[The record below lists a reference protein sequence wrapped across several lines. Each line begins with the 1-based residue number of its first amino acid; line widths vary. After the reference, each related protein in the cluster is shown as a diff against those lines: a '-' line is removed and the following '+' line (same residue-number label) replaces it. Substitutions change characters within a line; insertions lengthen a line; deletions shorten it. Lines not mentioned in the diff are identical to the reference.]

1 MAKAALAQWLERL
14 QAAHPVEI
22 ELGLER
28 VAAVWQRL
36 AAEHGWPRSFGE
48 RPVVS
53 VAGTNGKGS
62 TVAAIEAL
70 ALAHGLR
77 VGCYTSPHLLRFN
90 ERIRLTGREVDDARL
105 VAALEQV
112 ERVRDGVAL
121 TFFEH
126 TTLAALAIFAG
137 APLDLIVLEVG
148 LGGRLDAVNIVDAD
162 VAVVTSIDL
171 DHQSFLGD
179 SRSAIAV
186 EKLGIARAGRPLLIG
201 EADHPDGFAAAV
213 AATGAQPHWV
223 GEEFSCSVDG
233 QQWCYR
239 DASIALGPL
248 PRSALL
254 PINLALGLATYRQLQ
269 LAFVPAIASA
279 ALAGAAVV
287 GRQQRLTWGGRQLL
301 LDVAHNPAGCRQ
313 LAATLAARG
322 QPAVAVASAF
332 ADKDFAAMV
341 APLRGLIGR
350 WWVAPIAANPRAADA
365 PMLAQLI
372 YNGGSQ
378 ADAVAS
384 LGEAL
389 RAAVAESPPESLIVV
404 LGSFMVVAEIL
415 KEIGEQVA

>member
-36 AAEHGWPRSFGE
+36 TAEHGWPRSFGE

-223 GEEFSCSVDG
+223 GEEFSFSVDG

-248 PRSALL
+248 PGSALL
-254 PINLALGLATYRQLQ
+254 PINLALGLAAYRQLQ

>member
-90 ERIRLTGREVDDARL
+90 ERIRLTGREVDDVRL

-126 TTLAALAIFAG
+126 TTLAALTIFAG

-248 PRSALL
+248 QRSALL
-254 PINLALGLATYRQLQ
+254 PINLALGLAAYRQLQ

>member
-90 ERIRLTGREVDDARL
+90 ERIRLTGREVDDVRL

-248 PRSALL
+248 QRSALL
-254 PINLALGLATYRQLQ
+254 PINLALGLAAYRQLQ

>member
-1 MAKAALAQWLERL
+1 MANTALAQWLERL

-36 AAEHGWPRSFGE
+36 AGEQGWPLSFGDL
-48 RPVVS
+48 PVVS

-70 ALAHGLR
+70 ALGHGLR

-90 ERIRLTGREVDDARL
+90 ERIRLSGSEIDDAQL
-105 VAALEQV
+105 VAALD
-112 ERVRDGVAL
+112 RVDRARDGVPL

-126 TTLAALAIFAG
+126 TTLAALAIFAS

-148 LGGRLDAVNIVDAD
+148 LGGRLDAVNIIDAD

-171 DHQSFLGD
+171 DHQSFLGN
-179 SRSAIAV
+179 SRAAIAV

-213 AATGAQPHWV
+213 AATAAEPHWV
-223 GEEFSCSVDG
+223 GEAFSCTVDG
-233 QQWCYR
+233 DQWRYR
-239 DASIALGPL
+239 DAGIEIGPL

-254 PINLALGLATYRQLQ
+254 PINLALGLAAYRQLG
-269 LAFVPAIASA
+269 LAFMADTATA
-279 ALAGAAVV
+279 ALARAGVV
-287 GRQQRLTWGGRQLL
+287 GRQQRLTWRGRQLL

-313 LAATLAARG
+313 LAATLAG
-322 QPAVAVASAF
+322 LDQPAVAVASAF

-415 KEIGEQVA
+415 KEIGEGVA